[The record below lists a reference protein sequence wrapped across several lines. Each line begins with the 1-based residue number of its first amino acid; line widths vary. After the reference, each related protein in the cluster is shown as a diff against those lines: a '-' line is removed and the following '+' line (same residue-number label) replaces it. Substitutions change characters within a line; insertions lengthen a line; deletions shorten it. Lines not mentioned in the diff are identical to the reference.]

1 MILKNIIFYCFNIIS
16 FIIFIN
22 KFFNYTYKRIF
33 KFIIPLTVIPL
44 VSIFIILKFNILY
57 LLILLHVL
65 LLITS
70 YFINKTISINEL
82 LLSCLIYFPFILVNA
97 FSKIISSIFFIS
109 ILFIISIL
117 KTIKN
122 NITVVKWHPLIVIQ
136 AFLFIFFLYIISEV
150 IRSSFVSIVAIIWF
164 IILLSIISFIV
175 FFKYDELIQEN
186 IKMIKKEQKQQYKLQ
201 SYKSLTDAKSE
212 IEAICHRLSYIIMSI
227 ENEID
232 PNNIKLKQDLNKF
245 MISINE
251 QSQFIDTGNVI
262 FDFNISNKL
271 RNSYT
276 NNNSMKSIIS
286 ISHNDFY
293 DSSEFVE
300 LINYLINY
308 FKNCASTELTIIE
321 KVNYIIINFSFENNI
336 DNTYIINLLQEKYQS
351 IFDLTIKEYTD
362 SSNRYN
368 FKVIAKLKLFNHEK

>member
-136 AFLFIFFLYIISEV
+136 AFLFIFFIHY
-150 IRSSFVSIVAIIWF
+150 
-164 IILLSIISFIV
+164 
-175 FFKYDELIQEN
+175 
-186 IKMIKKEQKQQYKLQ
+186 
-201 SYKSLTDAKSE
+201 
-212 IEAICHRLSYIIMSI
+212 
-227 ENEID
+227 
-232 PNNIKLKQDLNKF
+232 
-245 MISINE
+245 
-251 QSQFIDTGNVI
+251 
-262 FDFNISNKL
+262 
-271 RNSYT
+271 
-276 NNNSMKSIIS
+276 
-286 ISHNDFY
+286 
-293 DSSEFVE
+293 
-300 LINYLINY
+300 
-308 FKNCASTELTIIE
+308 
-321 KVNYIIINFSFENNI
+321 
-336 DNTYIINLLQEKYQS
+336 
-351 IFDLTIKEYTD
+351 
-362 SSNRYN
+362 
-368 FKVIAKLKLFNHEK
+368 